1 MKRPVM
7 SVPDIDPQV
16 FAAQPW
22 QAPAWPNVAVVG
34 AGAVGGYF
42 GAKLCAAG
50 ARVTLIGRP
59 APMQAIANEG
69 LRIQG
74 RTIDLTVHPRTATEL
89 SAVADADLVLLCVKT
104 LDTASTARALK
115 PHLKPGAVL
124 VSLQNGVDNVDVIEQ
139 ASGLSA
145 LPCAVYV
152 AVITA
157 APALLHHHGRGDLVI
172 GSGSSIPKPGAAPAD
187 LARDPRPAAVAQ
199 VFERAGVSCRVSAE
213 VAAELWTKFVMNCA
227 LNAISALGP
236 ATYGTMVEDAAVKR
250 LVGELVD
257 ETVAVARAV
266 GVHLAEDL
274 REAAFRLAQAM
285 HGMYSSTAQDLMRA
299 RRTEIESLNGLVV
312 RLAQVHGIEVPLNR
326 MLHGLVRLREA
337 ASAQT
342 GQTGQTGQTAPK
354 AA

>member
-1 MKRPVM
+1 
-7 SVPDIDPQV
+7 
-16 FAAQPW
+16 
-22 QAPAWPNVAVVG
+22 
-34 AGAVGGYF
+34 
-42 GAKLCAAG
+42 
-50 ARVTLIGRP
+50 
-59 APMQAIANEG
+59 
-69 LRIQG
+69 
-74 RTIDLTVHPRTATEL
+74 
-89 SAVADADLVLLCVKT
+89 
-104 LDTASTARALK
+104 
-115 PHLKPGAVL
+115 
-124 VSLQNGVDNVDVIEQ
+124 
-139 ASGLSA
+139 
-145 LPCAVYV
+145 
-152 AVITA
+152 
-157 APALLHHHGRGDLVI
+157 
-172 GSGSSIPKPGAAPAD
+172 
-187 LARDPRPAAVAQ
+187 
-199 VFERAGVSCRVSAE
+199 
-213 VAAELWTKFVMNCA
+213 MNCA

-285 HGMYSSTAQDLMRA
+285 HGMYSSTSQDLMRA
-299 RRTEIESLNGLVV
+299 RPTEIESLNGLVV